1 MEVIYADTSVF
12 GGIYDIGFSE
22 GSKKL
27 LESFKK
33 GERKMMI
40 SDLVIEELTT
50 ARLEVRQQVN
60 AVPKRFKLHTSIPGK
75 AYALAARYI
84 AEGALTIGSKEDALH
99 IATATLQCADL
110 IASWNFKHMVNTEK
124 IVLFNKINAE
134 SGFRS
139 ITIKPPDQIVN
150 P

>member
-27 LESFKK
+27 LASFKK

-40 SDLVIEELTT
+40 SDLVIEELTD
-50 ARLEVRQQVN
+50 ARQEIRRQVN
-60 AVPKRFKLHTSIPGK
+60 TVPERFKIHANHSRK
-75 AYALAARYI
+75 AHMLAARYI
-84 AEGALTIGSKEDALH
+84 EEGVLTARSKDDALH
-99 IATATLQCADL
+99 IATATLQSADL
-110 IASWNFKHMVNTEK
+110 IASWNFKHMVNKEK
-124 IVLFNKINAE
+124 IELFNKINAKC
-134 SGFRS
+134 GFRS
-139 ITIKPPDQIVN
+139 ITIKTPDQIVN